1 MNPNQWVWSL
11 DSTGTATRISKLKAA
26 ATKVMDKVDEIVD
39 EVGELTEKKK
49 TTDKMTDFV
58 VVDLVRRCRR

>member
-1 MNPNQWVWSL
+1 
-11 DSTGTATRISKLKAA
+11 
-26 ATKVMDKVDEIVD
+26 MDEVDEIVD

-49 TTDKMTDFV
+49 TTDKMTDFI